1 MKKVLLLSVMAVLI
15 MSCGGRKGDKEVL
28 AVVDGQKITL
38 GDLKAKNENMGEQ
51 LFRLE
56 ENVYKV
62 KGYYLNDVIDSKLI
76 EIEAKKRNIKP
87 EVLIN
92 QEVTSKI
99 KPVTDEEASAFAKGK
114 VPDNKFKEYK
124 DRIKMYLSKQQE
136 GEVKKNFAQ
145 SLRAKYKVEMKI
157 KKPKKAKMEVKL
169 NGDEPTKGDNK
180 AKVVVVEFSDFQC
193 PFCKRAST
201 NGASIVKEYGNKVKY
216 AFKQFPLS
224 FHDKAH
230 RAAEAA
236 VCMQDQGKFFEYHD
250 KLFENNQAL
259 EEADL
264 KKYAVEV
271 GGDAAKFDECLK
283 SGKSKARVDKDMA
296 DGQKYGVSGAPTYF
310 VNGEA
315 VVGAVPYEEIKK
327 AIDEALKD

>member
-1 MKKVLLLSVMAVLI
+1 MAVLI

>member
-1 MKKVLLLSVMAVLI
+1 VKKVLLLSVMAVLI